1 MKDSEINE
9 LESELQE
16 KKDEGL
22 VSEITFEEK
31 MSKGVDIQFD
41 LSVPTEGEHITL
53 SFKSCLESLNDE
65 SNPQKFNYLNM
76 ITIYIYQRCNRKT
89 LPSKSG
95 LYVLVFRTILN
106 KIIH

>member
-41 LSVPTEGEHITL
+41 LSVPTEGEDITL
-53 SFKSCLESLNDE
+53 SFKFCLESLNDE
-65 SNPQKFNYLNM
+65 SNP
-76 ITIYIYQRCNRKT
+76 TIVLSDGNI
-89 LPSKSG
+89 LPN
-95 LYVLVFRTILN
+95 LL
-106 KIIH
+106 